1 MSKYSSNTNSS
12 IMSSSSTWELTAAHP
27 NPPKYQSIPNVDII
41 YHNMHAASDFRTLRQ
56 AGNGTVEEEL
66 IKAANYVKNGCF
78 KIVSI
83 SASKNSFVVV
93 CSTPLSSK
101 ELNEKGFK
109 IAVSSEDSSKATG
122 IQESSPDGTT
132 LMSK

>member
-1 MSKYSSNTNSS
+1 
-12 IMSSSSTWELTAAHP
+12 MSSSSTWEPTAAHP
-27 NPPKYQSIPNVDII
+27 NPPKYHSIPNVDII
-41 YHNMHAASDFRTLRQ
+41 YHNMHAASDFRTLRA
-56 AGNGTVEEEL
+56 AGDGTVEEEL

-83 SASKNSFVVV
+83 SASKNSFVLV

-101 ELNEKGFK
+101 ELEEKGFGSS
-109 IAVSSEDSSKATG
+109 VYSEDSSKAKG

>member
-1 MSKYSSNTNSS
+1 
-12 IMSSSSTWELTAAHP
+12 MSSSSTWELTAAHP
-27 NPPKYQSIPNVDII
+27 NPPKYQSIPNIDII

>member
-1 MSKYSSNTNSS
+1 MSKYSFNTNSS

-27 NPPKYQSIPNVDII
+27 NPPKYQSIPNIDII

>member
-1 MSKYSSNTNSS
+1 MSLPNTSLGTVGQQQEPS
-12 IMSSSSTWELTAAHP
+12 PRTHYP
-27 NPPKYQSIPNVDII
+27 NPNVDII
-41 YHNMHAASDFRTLRQ
+41 YHNMHAASDFRTLRA

-66 IKAANYVKNGCF
+66 IKAADYVKNGCF

-101 ELNEKGFK
+101 ELHAKGFGC
-109 IAVSSEDSSKATG
+109 A
-122 IQESSPDGTT
+122 
-132 LMSK
+132 

>member
-1 MSKYSSNTNSS
+1 MSLSN
-12 IMSSSSTWELTAAHP
+12 MSLEAIGRQEP
-27 NPPKYQSIPNVDII
+27 NPRNHYPIPNVDII
-41 YHNMHAASDFRTLRQ
+41 YHNMHAASDFRTLRA
-56 AGNGTVEEEL
+56 AGDGTVEEEL

-101 ELNEKGFK
+101 ELNEKGFRL
-109 IAVSSEDSSKATG
+109 A
-122 IQESSPDGTT
+122 
-132 LMSK
+132 